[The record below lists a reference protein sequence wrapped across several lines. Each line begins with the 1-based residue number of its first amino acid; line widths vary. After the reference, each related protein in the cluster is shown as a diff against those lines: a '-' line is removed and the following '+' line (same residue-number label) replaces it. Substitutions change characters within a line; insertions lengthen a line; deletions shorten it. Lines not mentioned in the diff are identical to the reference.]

1 METYEEQYVPITK
14 NLESFMTK
22 EKVKELTDLA
32 TYVILNTVKLYNKGI
47 IPFALYPPVRVDR
60 IYWKTPLRYSNDS
73 YEFELNV
80 IVYNAENK
88 KRTKIVFSYRLYTS
102 GNEILTIAI
111 PGAVVMSY
119 DYKEFIKAIREIK
132 YTRINKFDV
141 NTFVITDEQDLIAL
155 NFVLQN
161 NYILYKKELASLD
174 LVEKEVKAAGL
185 EEKLKEDGVHLLVV
199 KDKDNM
205 TLYVL
210 KRK

>member
-1 METYEEQYVPITK
+1 
-14 NLESFMTK
+14 
-22 EKVKELTDLA
+22 
-32 TYVILNTVKLYNKGI
+32 
-47 IPFALYPPVRVDR
+47 
-60 IYWKTPLRYSNDS
+60 
-73 YEFELNV
+73 
-80 IVYNAENK
+80 
-88 KRTKIVFSYRLYTS
+88 
-102 GNEILTIAI
+102 
-111 PGAVVMSY
+111 MSY

-161 NYILYKKELASLD
+161 NDILYKKELASLD
-174 LVEKEVKAAGL
+174 LVEKEVKIAGL